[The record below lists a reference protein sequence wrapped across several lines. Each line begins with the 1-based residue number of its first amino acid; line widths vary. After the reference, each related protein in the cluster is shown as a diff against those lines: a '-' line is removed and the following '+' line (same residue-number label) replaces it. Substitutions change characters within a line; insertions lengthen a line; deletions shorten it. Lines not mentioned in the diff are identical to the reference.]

1 MPTTDREVL
10 VSQLGVEQ
18 HPPPTML
25 LSQLRPRPQDEKV
38 ASQWFECLADCIPSG
53 HLPVFVSLAAQAP
66 IPGFSEDHF
75 SELSRMQIVPTK
87 SSGHL
92 QWVFPT
98 QCYLSKPKDEFI
110 RNLFIFVDFGE
121 NANRFLNACGSK
133 NEPSVRDVVE
143 SLIDDPER
151 FYELAGGPQ
160 GCVEH

>member
-1 MPTTDREVL
+1 MPTTDREAL

-25 LSQLRPRPQDEKV
+25 LSRLRSRPQDEQV
-38 ASQWFECLADCIPSG
+38 ASRWFECLGDCIPSRR
-53 HLPVFVSLAAQAP
+53 LLVSTSSAAQAP
-66 IPGFSEDHF
+66 NPGFSEDHL
-75 SELSRMQIVPTK
+75 SELSRMQIIPTK
-87 SSGHL
+87 SSANL

-151 FYELAGGPQ
+151 FYELAGGPH